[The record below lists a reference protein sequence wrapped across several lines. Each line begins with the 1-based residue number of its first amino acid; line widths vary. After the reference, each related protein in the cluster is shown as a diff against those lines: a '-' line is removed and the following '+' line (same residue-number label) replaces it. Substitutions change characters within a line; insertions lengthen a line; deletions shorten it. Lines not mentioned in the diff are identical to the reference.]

1 MNTAELYDINV
12 ARQQRSNRM
21 ENQRLGF
28 ILLYRSIRNKPWGK
42 DVFLRT
48 LWENLLFEAQK
59 GDYVAD
65 FKGNKWSLKAGQL
78 VTTPADLGK
87 NLCDRNGKPA
97 SRDAV
102 NRMLD
107 VFVRDGMISIAGER
121 HKGTVIT
128 ITNYSDY
135 AQNMDNLPAHNNA
148 HIPAHDKASNSK
160 DSGGGAAHG
169 GAHTSAHHEQ
179 DILNT
184 NVFNDRPRKSKSLP
198 RKAKPEAAVS
208 SPKGDKWGTADDLKA
223 AQWIF
228 QLITRISP
236 SAKTPNWSGW
246 ANDVR
251 LMREQDSRTHSDIC
265 QMFKFA
271 NQDSF
276 WKSNI
281 LSPAKLREK
290 WTQLE
295 AKRNTQGQ
303 GKPSGRPH
311 LDFDNTD
318 WAEGLKV

>member
-1 MNTAELYDINV
+1 MNTALNNVYRFPGRAPEERPVTPEQSGKGFALIHRQFMDSRLYRDSQAVHLWLHLILKANHTDEEVNTDIGMMIVRRGQMITGRPTLVSETFIPDNKVKSLLRTFESKGMINIESKGRKFSLISIVKYDDFQSQNCPTNV
-12 ARQQRSNRM
+12 QRMSNANVS
-21 ENQRLGF
+21 ENAPLSDVCPTDVQRL
-28 ILLYRSIRNKPWGK
+28 SI
-42 DVFLRT
+42 
-48 LWENLLFEAQK
+48 
-59 GDYVAD
+59 
-65 FKGNKWSLKAGQL
+65 
-78 VTTPADLGK
+78 
-87 NLCDRNGKPA
+87 
-97 SRDAV
+97 
-102 NRMLD
+102 
-107 VFVRDGMISIAGER
+107 
-121 HKGTVIT
+121 
-128 ITNYSDY
+128 
-135 AQNMDNLPAHNNA
+135 NN
-148 HIPAHDKASNSK
+148 NN
-160 DSGGGAAHG
+160 
-169 GAHTSAHHEQ
+169 
-179 DILNT
+179 ILNT
-184 NVFNDRPRKSKSLP
+184 NVFNDRPRISKSSP

-246 ANDVR
+246 ANDIR

-265 QMFKFA
+265 QMFQFA
-271 NQDSF
+271 NRDSF

>member
-1 MNTAELYDINV
+1 MNTALNNVYRFPGRAPEERPVTPEQSGKGFALIHRQFMDSRLYRDSQAVHLWLHLILKANHTDEEVNTDIGMMIVRRGQMITGRPTLVSETFIPDNKV
-12 ARQQRSNRM
+12 KSLLRTFESKGMINIEPKGRKFSLISIVKYDDFQSQNCPTDVQQMSNA
-21 ENQRLGF
+21 NTNKNAPLSDVCPTDVQRL
-28 ILLYRSIRNKPWGK
+28 SI
-42 DVFLRT
+42 
-48 LWENLLFEAQK
+48 
-59 GDYVAD
+59 
-65 FKGNKWSLKAGQL
+65 
-78 VTTPADLGK
+78 
-87 NLCDRNGKPA
+87 
-97 SRDAV
+97 
-102 NRMLD
+102 
-107 VFVRDGMISIAGER
+107 
-121 HKGTVIT
+121 
-128 ITNYSDY
+128 
-135 AQNMDNLPAHNNA
+135 NN
-148 HIPAHDKASNSK
+148 NN
-160 DSGGGAAHG
+160 
-169 GAHTSAHHEQ
+169 
-179 DILNT
+179 ILNT
-184 NVFNDRPRKSKSLP
+184 NVFNDRPRISKSSP

-228 QLITRISP
+228 QLITKISP

-246 ANDVR
+246 ANDIR

-265 QMFKFA
+265 QMFQFA
-271 NQDSF
+271 NRDSF

>member
-1 MNTAELYDINV
+1 MNTALNNVYRFPGRAPEERPVTPEQSGKGFALIHRQFMDSRLYRDSQAVHLWLHLILKANHTDEEVNTDIGMMIVRRGQMITGRPTLVSETFIPDNKV
-12 ARQQRSNRM
+12 KSLLRTFESKGMINIESKGRKFSLISIVKYDDFQSQNCPTDV
-21 ENQRLGF
+21 QRLSNANASENAP
-28 ILLYRSIRNKPWGK
+28 LSDVCPTDVQRLSI
-42 DVFLRT
+42 
-48 LWENLLFEAQK
+48 
-59 GDYVAD
+59 
-65 FKGNKWSLKAGQL
+65 
-78 VTTPADLGK
+78 
-87 NLCDRNGKPA
+87 
-97 SRDAV
+97 
-102 NRMLD
+102 
-107 VFVRDGMISIAGER
+107 
-121 HKGTVIT
+121 
-128 ITNYSDY
+128 
-135 AQNMDNLPAHNNA
+135 NN
-148 HIPAHDKASNSK
+148 NN
-160 DSGGGAAHG
+160 
-169 GAHTSAHHEQ
+169 
-179 DILNT
+179 ILNT
-184 NVFNDRPRKSKSLP
+184 NVFNDRPRISKSSP

-251 LMREQDSRTHSDIC
+251 LMREQDNRTHSDIC

-271 NQDSF
+271 NQDGF

>member
-1 MNTAELYDINV
+1 MNTALNNVYRFPGRAPEERPVTPEQSGKGFALIHRQFMDSRLYRDSQAVHLWLHLILKANHTDEEVNTDIGMMIVRRGQMITGRPTLVSETFIPDNKV
-12 ARQQRSNRM
+12 KSLLRTFESKGMINIESKGRKFSLISIVKYDDFQSQNCPTDV
-21 ENQRLGF
+21 QRLSNANTSENAP
-28 ILLYRSIRNKPWGK
+28 LSDVCPTDVQRLSI
-42 DVFLRT
+42 
-48 LWENLLFEAQK
+48 
-59 GDYVAD
+59 
-65 FKGNKWSLKAGQL
+65 
-78 VTTPADLGK
+78 
-87 NLCDRNGKPA
+87 
-97 SRDAV
+97 
-102 NRMLD
+102 
-107 VFVRDGMISIAGER
+107 
-121 HKGTVIT
+121 
-128 ITNYSDY
+128 
-135 AQNMDNLPAHNNA
+135 NN
-148 HIPAHDKASNSK
+148 NN
-160 DSGGGAAHG
+160 
-169 GAHTSAHHEQ
+169 
-179 DILNT
+179 ILNT
-184 NVFNDRPRKSKSLP
+184 NVFNDRPRISKSSP

-251 LMREQDSRTHSDIC
+251 LMREQDNRTHSDIC

-276 WKSNI
+276 WRSNI

-318 WAEGLKV
+318 WAEGLNV

>member
-1 MNTAELYDINV
+1 MNTALNNVYRFPGRAPEERPVTPEQSGKGFALIHRQFMDSRLYRDSQAVHLWLHLILKANHTDEEVNTDIGMMIVRRGQMITGRPTLVSETFIPDNKV
-12 ARQQRSNRM
+12 KSLLRTFESKGMINIESKGRKFSLISIVKYDDFQSQNCPTDVQRMSN
-21 ENQRLGF
+21 ENTSENAPLRDVCPTDVQRL
-28 ILLYRSIRNKPWGK
+28 SI
-42 DVFLRT
+42 
-48 LWENLLFEAQK
+48 
-59 GDYVAD
+59 
-65 FKGNKWSLKAGQL
+65 
-78 VTTPADLGK
+78 
-87 NLCDRNGKPA
+87 
-97 SRDAV
+97 
-102 NRMLD
+102 
-107 VFVRDGMISIAGER
+107 
-121 HKGTVIT
+121 
-128 ITNYSDY
+128 
-135 AQNMDNLPAHNNA
+135 NN
-148 HIPAHDKASNSK
+148 NN
-160 DSGGGAAHG
+160 
-169 GAHTSAHHEQ
+169 
-179 DILNT
+179 ILNT
-184 NVFNDRPRKSKSLP
+184 NVFNDRPRISKSSP

-251 LMREQDSRTHSDIC
+251 LMREQDNRTHSDIC

-318 WAEGLKV
+318 WAEGLNV

>member
-1 MNTAELYDINV
+1 MNTALNNVYRFPGRAPEERPVTPEQSGKGFALIHRQFMDSRLYRDSQAVHLWLHLILKANHTDEEVNTDIGMMIVRRGQMITGRPTLVSETFIPDNKV
-12 ARQQRSNRM
+12 KSLLRTFESKGMINIESKGRKFSLISIVKYDDFQSQNCPTDVQRMSNA
-21 ENQRLGF
+21 NTSKNAPLSDVCPTDVQRL
-28 ILLYRSIRNKPWGK
+28 SI
-42 DVFLRT
+42 
-48 LWENLLFEAQK
+48 
-59 GDYVAD
+59 
-65 FKGNKWSLKAGQL
+65 
-78 VTTPADLGK
+78 
-87 NLCDRNGKPA
+87 
-97 SRDAV
+97 
-102 NRMLD
+102 
-107 VFVRDGMISIAGER
+107 
-121 HKGTVIT
+121 
-128 ITNYSDY
+128 
-135 AQNMDNLPAHNNA
+135 NN
-148 HIPAHDKASNSK
+148 NN
-160 DSGGGAAHG
+160 
-169 GAHTSAHHEQ
+169 
-179 DILNT
+179 ILNT
-184 NVFNDRPRKSKSLP
+184 NVFNDRPRISKSSP

-236 SAKTPNWSGW
+236 SAKKPNWSGW

-251 LMREQDSRTHSDIC
+251 LMREQDNRTHSDIC

-318 WAEGLKV
+318 WAEGLNV

>member
-1 MNTAELYDINV
+1 MNTALNNVYRFPGRAPEERPVTPEQSGKGFALIHRQFMDSRLYRDSQAVHLWLHLILKANHTDEEVNTDIGMMIVRRGQMITGRPTLVSETFIPDNKV
-12 ARQQRSNRM
+12 KSLLRTFESKGMINIESKGRKFSLISIVKYDDFQSQNCPTDVQQMSNA
-21 ENQRLGF
+21 NASKNAPLSDVCPTDVQRL
-28 ILLYRSIRNKPWGK
+28 SI
-42 DVFLRT
+42 
-48 LWENLLFEAQK
+48 
-59 GDYVAD
+59 
-65 FKGNKWSLKAGQL
+65 
-78 VTTPADLGK
+78 
-87 NLCDRNGKPA
+87 
-97 SRDAV
+97 
-102 NRMLD
+102 
-107 VFVRDGMISIAGER
+107 
-121 HKGTVIT
+121 
-128 ITNYSDY
+128 
-135 AQNMDNLPAHNNA
+135 NN
-148 HIPAHDKASNSK
+148 NN
-160 DSGGGAAHG
+160 
-169 GAHTSAHHEQ
+169 
-179 DILNT
+179 ILNT
-184 NVFNDRPRKSKSLP
+184 NVFNDRPRISKSSP

-251 LMREQDSRTHSDIC
+251 LMREQDNRTHSDIC

-318 WAEGLKV
+318 WAEGLNV

>member
-1 MNTAELYDINV
+1 MNTALNNVYRFPGRAPEERPVTPEQSGKGFALIHRQFMDSRLYRDSQAVHLWLHLILKANHTDEEVNTDIGMMIVRRGQMITGRPTLVSETFIPDNKV
-12 ARQQRSNRM
+12 KSLLRTFESKGMINIESKGRKFSLISIVKYDDFQSQNCPTDVQRMSNANTS
-21 ENQRLGF
+21 ENAPLSDVCPMDVQRL
-28 ILLYRSIRNKPWGK
+28 SI
-42 DVFLRT
+42 
-48 LWENLLFEAQK
+48 
-59 GDYVAD
+59 
-65 FKGNKWSLKAGQL
+65 
-78 VTTPADLGK
+78 
-87 NLCDRNGKPA
+87 
-97 SRDAV
+97 
-102 NRMLD
+102 
-107 VFVRDGMISIAGER
+107 
-121 HKGTVIT
+121 
-128 ITNYSDY
+128 
-135 AQNMDNLPAHNNA
+135 NN
-148 HIPAHDKASNSK
+148 NN
-160 DSGGGAAHG
+160 
-169 GAHTSAHHEQ
+169 
-179 DILNT
+179 ILNT
-184 NVFNDRPRKSKSLP
+184 NVFNDRPRISKSSP

>member
-1 MNTAELYDINV
+1 MNTALNNV
-12 ARQQRSNRM
+12 YRFPGRAPEERPVTPEQSGK
-21 ENQRLGF
+21 GF
-28 ILLYRSIRNKPWGK
+28 ALIHRKMMDLPFYRSDSEAVHLWIHFIMKANHEAGPVDTEFGEVICRRGEFITGRNK
-42 DVFLRT
+42 LA
-48 LWENLLFEAQK
+48 FET
-59 GDYVAD
+59 GIE
-65 FKGNKWSLKAGQL
+65 S
-78 VTTPADLGK
+78 
-87 NLCDRNGKPA
+87 DRVKYLI
-97 SRDAV
+97 SKFEK
-102 NRMLD
+102 L
-107 VFVRDGMISIAGER
+107 GMISKESNNKFSKIFIVKYDDYQQKTVPTECHQSAIANAEATTPGGNVVPTEC
-121 HKGTVIT
+121 HQSA
-128 ITNYSDY
+128 TN
-135 AQNMDNLPAHNNA
+135 NN
-148 HIPAHDKASNSK
+148 
-160 DSGGGAAHG
+160 
-169 GAHTSAHHEQ
+169 
-179 DILNT
+179 ILNT
-184 NVFNDRPRKSKSLP
+184 NVFNDRPRISKSSP

-271 NQDSF
+271 NQDGF

>member
-1 MNTAELYDINV
+1 MNTALNNVYRFPGRAPEERPVTPEQSGKGFALIHRQFMDSRLYRDSQAVHLWLHLILKANHTDEEVNTDIGMMIVRRGQMITGRPTLVSETFIPDNKVKSLLRTFESKGMINIESKGRKFSLISIVKYDDFQSQNCPTNV
-12 ARQQRSNRM
+12 QRMSNANTS
-21 ENQRLGF
+21 ENAPLSDVCPTYVQRL
-28 ILLYRSIRNKPWGK
+28 SI
-42 DVFLRT
+42 
-48 LWENLLFEAQK
+48 
-59 GDYVAD
+59 
-65 FKGNKWSLKAGQL
+65 
-78 VTTPADLGK
+78 
-87 NLCDRNGKPA
+87 
-97 SRDAV
+97 
-102 NRMLD
+102 
-107 VFVRDGMISIAGER
+107 
-121 HKGTVIT
+121 
-128 ITNYSDY
+128 
-135 AQNMDNLPAHNNA
+135 NN
-148 HIPAHDKASNSK
+148 NN
-160 DSGGGAAHG
+160 
-169 GAHTSAHHEQ
+169 
-179 DILNT
+179 ILNT
-184 NVFNDRPRKSKSLP
+184 NVFNDRPRISKSSP

-251 LMREQDSRTHSDIC
+251 LMREQDNRTHSDIC

-295 AKRNTQGQ
+295 AKRNTQGR

>member
-1 MNTAELYDINV
+1 MNTALNNVYRFPGRAPEERPVTPEQSGKGFALIHRQFMDSRLYRDSQAVHLWLHLILKANHTDEEVNTDIGMMIVRRGQMITGRPTLVSETFIPDNKV
-12 ARQQRSNRM
+12 KSLLRTFESKGMINIESKGRKFSLISIVKYDNFQSQNCPTDVQRMSNANTS
-21 ENQRLGF
+21 ENAPLSDVCPTDVQRL
-28 ILLYRSIRNKPWGK
+28 SI
-42 DVFLRT
+42 
-48 LWENLLFEAQK
+48 
-59 GDYVAD
+59 
-65 FKGNKWSLKAGQL
+65 
-78 VTTPADLGK
+78 
-87 NLCDRNGKPA
+87 
-97 SRDAV
+97 
-102 NRMLD
+102 
-107 VFVRDGMISIAGER
+107 
-121 HKGTVIT
+121 
-128 ITNYSDY
+128 
-135 AQNMDNLPAHNNA
+135 NN
-148 HIPAHDKASNSK
+148 NN
-160 DSGGGAAHG
+160 
-169 GAHTSAHHEQ
+169 
-179 DILNT
+179 ILNT
-184 NVFNDRPRKSKSLP
+184 NVFNDRPRISKSSP

>member
-1 MNTAELYDINV
+1 MDSRLYRDSQAVHLWLHLILKANHTDEEVSTDISMMIVQRGQMITGRPTLVSETFIPDNKVKSLLRTFESKGMINIESKGRKFSLISIVKYDDFQSQNCPTDVQRMSNANTSKNAPLSDV
-12 ARQQRSNRM
+12 CPTDV
-21 ENQRLGF
+21 QRL
-28 ILLYRSIRNKPWGK
+28 SI
-42 DVFLRT
+42 
-48 LWENLLFEAQK
+48 
-59 GDYVAD
+59 
-65 FKGNKWSLKAGQL
+65 
-78 VTTPADLGK
+78 
-87 NLCDRNGKPA
+87 
-97 SRDAV
+97 
-102 NRMLD
+102 
-107 VFVRDGMISIAGER
+107 
-121 HKGTVIT
+121 
-128 ITNYSDY
+128 
-135 AQNMDNLPAHNNA
+135 NN
-148 HIPAHDKASNSK
+148 NN
-160 DSGGGAAHG
+160 
-169 GAHTSAHHEQ
+169 
-179 DILNT
+179 ILNT
-184 NVFNDRPRKSKSLP
+184 NVFNDRPRISKSSP
-198 RKAKPEAAVS
+198 RKVKPEAAVS

-251 LMREQDSRTHSDIC
+251 LMREQDNRTHSDIC

>member
-1 MNTAELYDINV
+1 MNTALNNVYRFPGRAPEERPVTPEQSGKGFALIHRQFMDSRLYRDSQAVHLWLHLILKANHTDEEVNTDIGMMIVRRGQMITGRPTLVSETFIPDNKV
-12 ARQQRSNRM
+12 KSLLRTFESKGMINIESKGRKFSLISIVKYDDFQSQNCPTDVQRMSNANTS
-21 ENQRLGF
+21 ENAPLRDVCPTDVQRL
-28 ILLYRSIRNKPWGK
+28 SI
-42 DVFLRT
+42 
-48 LWENLLFEAQK
+48 
-59 GDYVAD
+59 
-65 FKGNKWSLKAGQL
+65 
-78 VTTPADLGK
+78 
-87 NLCDRNGKPA
+87 
-97 SRDAV
+97 
-102 NRMLD
+102 
-107 VFVRDGMISIAGER
+107 
-121 HKGTVIT
+121 
-128 ITNYSDY
+128 
-135 AQNMDNLPAHNNA
+135 NN
-148 HIPAHDKASNSK
+148 NN
-160 DSGGGAAHG
+160 
-169 GAHTSAHHEQ
+169 
-179 DILNT
+179 ILNT
-184 NVFNDRPRKSKSLP
+184 NVFNDRPRISKSSP

-251 LMREQDSRTHSDIC
+251 LMREQDNRTHSDIC

>member
-1 MNTAELYDINV
+1 MDSRLYRDSQAVHLWLHLILKANHTDEEVNTDIGMMIVRRGQMITGRPTLVSETFIPDNKVKSLLRTFESKGMINIESKGRKFSLISIVKYDDFQSQNCPTDV
-12 ARQQRSNRM
+12 QRMSNANTS
-21 ENQRLGF
+21 ENAPISDVCPTDVQRL
-28 ILLYRSIRNKPWGK
+28 SI
-42 DVFLRT
+42 
-48 LWENLLFEAQK
+48 
-59 GDYVAD
+59 
-65 FKGNKWSLKAGQL
+65 
-78 VTTPADLGK
+78 
-87 NLCDRNGKPA
+87 
-97 SRDAV
+97 
-102 NRMLD
+102 
-107 VFVRDGMISIAGER
+107 
-121 HKGTVIT
+121 
-128 ITNYSDY
+128 
-135 AQNMDNLPAHNNA
+135 NN
-148 HIPAHDKASNSK
+148 NN
-160 DSGGGAAHG
+160 
-169 GAHTSAHHEQ
+169 
-179 DILNT
+179 ILNT
-184 NVFNDRPRKSKSLP
+184 NVFNDRPRISKSSP

-251 LMREQDSRTHSDIC
+251 LMREQDNRTHSDIC

>member
-1 MNTAELYDINV
+1 MNTALNNVYRFPGRAPEERPVTPEQSGKGFALIHRQFMDSRLYRDSQAVHLWLHLILKANHTDEEVNTDIGMMIVRRGQMITGRPTLVSETFIPDNKV
-12 ARQQRSNRM
+12 KSLLRTFESKGMINIESKGRKFSLISIVKYDDFQSQNCPTDVQQMSNA
-21 ENQRLGF
+21 NTSKNAPLSDVCPTDVQRL
-28 ILLYRSIRNKPWGK
+28 SI
-42 DVFLRT
+42 
-48 LWENLLFEAQK
+48 
-59 GDYVAD
+59 
-65 FKGNKWSLKAGQL
+65 
-78 VTTPADLGK
+78 
-87 NLCDRNGKPA
+87 
-97 SRDAV
+97 
-102 NRMLD
+102 
-107 VFVRDGMISIAGER
+107 
-121 HKGTVIT
+121 
-128 ITNYSDY
+128 
-135 AQNMDNLPAHNNA
+135 NN
-148 HIPAHDKASNSK
+148 NN
-160 DSGGGAAHG
+160 
-169 GAHTSAHHEQ
+169 
-179 DILNT
+179 ILNT
-184 NVFNDRPRKSKSLP
+184 NVFNDRPRISKSSP

-318 WAEGLKV
+318 WAEGLKL

>member
-1 MNTAELYDINV
+1 MNTALNNVYRFPGRAPEERPVTPEQSGKGFALIHRQFMDSRLYRDSQAVHLWLHLILKANHTDEEVNTDIGMMIVRRGQMITGRPTLVSETFIPDNKV
-12 ARQQRSNRM
+12 KSLLRTFESKGMINIESKGRKFSLISIVKYDDFQSQNCPTDVQRMSNSNTS
-21 ENQRLGF
+21 ENAPLSGVCPTDVQRL
-28 ILLYRSIRNKPWGK
+28 SI
-42 DVFLRT
+42 
-48 LWENLLFEAQK
+48 
-59 GDYVAD
+59 
-65 FKGNKWSLKAGQL
+65 
-78 VTTPADLGK
+78 
-87 NLCDRNGKPA
+87 
-97 SRDAV
+97 
-102 NRMLD
+102 
-107 VFVRDGMISIAGER
+107 
-121 HKGTVIT
+121 
-128 ITNYSDY
+128 
-135 AQNMDNLPAHNNA
+135 NN
-148 HIPAHDKASNSK
+148 NN
-160 DSGGGAAHG
+160 
-169 GAHTSAHHEQ
+169 
-179 DILNT
+179 ILNT
-184 NVFNDRPRKSKSLP
+184 NVFNDRPRISKSSP

-251 LMREQDSRTHSDIC
+251 LMREQDSRSHSDIC

>member
-1 MNTAELYDINV
+1 MNTALNNVYRFPGRAPEERPVTPEQSGKGFALIHRQFMDSRLYRDSQAVHLWLHLILKANHTDEEVNTDIGMMIVRRGQMITGRPTLVSETFIPDNKV
-12 ARQQRSNRM
+12 KSLLRTFESKGMINIESKGRKFSLISIVKYDDFQYQNCPTDVQQMSNA
-21 ENQRLGF
+21 NTSKNAPLSDVCPTDVQRL
-28 ILLYRSIRNKPWGK
+28 SI
-42 DVFLRT
+42 
-48 LWENLLFEAQK
+48 
-59 GDYVAD
+59 
-65 FKGNKWSLKAGQL
+65 
-78 VTTPADLGK
+78 
-87 NLCDRNGKPA
+87 
-97 SRDAV
+97 
-102 NRMLD
+102 
-107 VFVRDGMISIAGER
+107 
-121 HKGTVIT
+121 
-128 ITNYSDY
+128 
-135 AQNMDNLPAHNNA
+135 NN
-148 HIPAHDKASNSK
+148 N
-160 DSGGGAAHG
+160 
-169 GAHTSAHHEQ
+169 
-179 DILNT
+179 ILNT
-184 NVFNDRPRKSKSLP
+184 NVFNDRPRISKSSP

-251 LMREQDSRTHSDIC
+251 LMREQDNRTHSDIC

>member
-1 MNTAELYDINV
+1 MDSRLYRDSQAVHLWLHLILKANHTDEEVNTDIGMMIVRRGQMITGRPTLVSETFIPDNKVKSLLRTFESKGMINIESKGRKFSLISIVKYDDFQSQNCPTDV
-12 ARQQRSNRM
+12 QQMYNANTSKNAPLSDVCPTDV
-21 ENQRLGF
+21 QRL
-28 ILLYRSIRNKPWGK
+28 SI
-42 DVFLRT
+42 
-48 LWENLLFEAQK
+48 
-59 GDYVAD
+59 
-65 FKGNKWSLKAGQL
+65 
-78 VTTPADLGK
+78 
-87 NLCDRNGKPA
+87 
-97 SRDAV
+97 
-102 NRMLD
+102 
-107 VFVRDGMISIAGER
+107 
-121 HKGTVIT
+121 
-128 ITNYSDY
+128 
-135 AQNMDNLPAHNNA
+135 NN
-148 HIPAHDKASNSK
+148 NN
-160 DSGGGAAHG
+160 
-169 GAHTSAHHEQ
+169 
-179 DILNT
+179 ILNT
-184 NVFNDRPRKSKSLP
+184 NVFNDRPRISKSSP

-251 LMREQDSRTHSDIC
+251 LMREQDNRTHSDIC

>member
-1 MNTAELYDINV
+1 MDSRLYKDSQAVHLWLHLILKANHTDEEVNTDIGMMIVRRGQMITGRPTLVSETFIPDNKVKSLLRTFESKGMINIESKGRKFSLISIVKYDDFQSQNCPTDV
-12 ARQQRSNRM
+12 QQMSNA
-21 ENQRLGF
+21 NTSKNAPLSDVCPTDVQRL
-28 ILLYRSIRNKPWGK
+28 SI
-42 DVFLRT
+42 
-48 LWENLLFEAQK
+48 
-59 GDYVAD
+59 
-65 FKGNKWSLKAGQL
+65 
-78 VTTPADLGK
+78 
-87 NLCDRNGKPA
+87 
-97 SRDAV
+97 
-102 NRMLD
+102 
-107 VFVRDGMISIAGER
+107 
-121 HKGTVIT
+121 
-128 ITNYSDY
+128 
-135 AQNMDNLPAHNNA
+135 NN
-148 HIPAHDKASNSK
+148 NN
-160 DSGGGAAHG
+160 
-169 GAHTSAHHEQ
+169 
-179 DILNT
+179 ILNT
-184 NVFNDRPRKSKSLP
+184 NVFNDRPRISKSSP

-251 LMREQDSRTHSDIC
+251 LMREQDDRTHSDIC

-295 AKRNTQGQ
+295 AKRNTQRQ

-318 WAEGLKV
+318 WAEGLNV

>member
-1 MNTAELYDINV
+1 MDSRLYRDSQAVHLWLHLILKANHTDEEVNTDIGMMIVRRGQMITGRPTLVSETFIPDNKVKSLLRTFESKGMINIESKGRKFSLISIVKYDDFQSQNCPTDV
-12 ARQQRSNRM
+12 QRMSNANTS
-21 ENQRLGF
+21 ENAPLSDVCPTDVQRL
-28 ILLYRSIRNKPWGK
+28 SI
-42 DVFLRT
+42 
-48 LWENLLFEAQK
+48 
-59 GDYVAD
+59 
-65 FKGNKWSLKAGQL
+65 
-78 VTTPADLGK
+78 
-87 NLCDRNGKPA
+87 
-97 SRDAV
+97 
-102 NRMLD
+102 
-107 VFVRDGMISIAGER
+107 
-121 HKGTVIT
+121 
-128 ITNYSDY
+128 
-135 AQNMDNLPAHNNA
+135 NN
-148 HIPAHDKASNSK
+148 NN
-160 DSGGGAAHG
+160 
-169 GAHTSAHHEQ
+169 
-179 DILNT
+179 ILNT
-184 NVFNDRPRKSKSLP
+184 NVFNDRPRISKSSP

-251 LMREQDSRTHSDIC
+251 LMREQDNRTHSDIC

>member
-1 MNTAELYDINV
+1 MDSRLYRDSQAVHLWLHLILKANHTDEEVNTDIGMMIVRRGQMITGRPTLVSETFIPDNKVKSLLRTFESKGMINIESKGRKFSLISIVKYDDFQSQNCPTDV
-12 ARQQRSNRM
+12 
-21 ENQRLGF
+21 QRLSNANASENAP
-28 ILLYRSIRNKPWGK
+28 LSDVCPTDVQRLSI
-42 DVFLRT
+42 
-48 LWENLLFEAQK
+48 
-59 GDYVAD
+59 
-65 FKGNKWSLKAGQL
+65 
-78 VTTPADLGK
+78 
-87 NLCDRNGKPA
+87 
-97 SRDAV
+97 
-102 NRMLD
+102 
-107 VFVRDGMISIAGER
+107 
-121 HKGTVIT
+121 
-128 ITNYSDY
+128 
-135 AQNMDNLPAHNNA
+135 NN
-148 HIPAHDKASNSK
+148 NN
-160 DSGGGAAHG
+160 
-169 GAHTSAHHEQ
+169 
-179 DILNT
+179 ILNT
-184 NVFNDRPRKSKSLP
+184 NVFNDRPRISKSSP

-251 LMREQDSRTHSDIC
+251 LMREQDNRTHSDIC

-271 NQDSF
+271 NQDGF

>member
-1 MNTAELYDINV
+1 MNTALNNVYRFPGRAPEERPVTPEQSGKGFALIHRQFMDSRLYKDSQAVHLWLHLILKANHTDEEVNTDIGMMIVRRGQMITGRPTLVSETFIPDNKV
-12 ARQQRSNRM
+12 KSLLRTFESKGMINIESKGRKFSLISIVKYDDFQSQNCPTDVQQMSNA
-21 ENQRLGF
+21 NTSKNAPLSDVCPTDVQRL
-28 ILLYRSIRNKPWGK
+28 SI
-42 DVFLRT
+42 
-48 LWENLLFEAQK
+48 
-59 GDYVAD
+59 
-65 FKGNKWSLKAGQL
+65 
-78 VTTPADLGK
+78 
-87 NLCDRNGKPA
+87 
-97 SRDAV
+97 
-102 NRMLD
+102 
-107 VFVRDGMISIAGER
+107 
-121 HKGTVIT
+121 
-128 ITNYSDY
+128 
-135 AQNMDNLPAHNNA
+135 NN
-148 HIPAHDKASNSK
+148 NN
-160 DSGGGAAHG
+160 
-169 GAHTSAHHEQ
+169 
-179 DILNT
+179 ILNT
-184 NVFNDRPRKSKSLP
+184 NVFNDRPRISKSSP

-251 LMREQDSRTHSDIC
+251 LMREQDNRTHSDIC

-318 WAEGLKV
+318 WAEGLNV

>member
-1 MNTAELYDINV
+1 MNTALNNVYRLPGRAPEERPVTPEQSGKGFALIHRQFMDSRLYRDSQAVHLWLHLILKANHTDEEVNTDIGMMIVRRGQMITGRPTLVSETFIPDNKV
-12 ARQQRSNRM
+12 KSLLRTFESKGMINIESKGRKFSLISIVKYDDFQSQNCPTDVQRMSNA
-21 ENQRLGF
+21 NTSKNAPLSDVCPTDVQRL
-28 ILLYRSIRNKPWGK
+28 SI
-42 DVFLRT
+42 
-48 LWENLLFEAQK
+48 
-59 GDYVAD
+59 
-65 FKGNKWSLKAGQL
+65 
-78 VTTPADLGK
+78 
-87 NLCDRNGKPA
+87 
-97 SRDAV
+97 
-102 NRMLD
+102 
-107 VFVRDGMISIAGER
+107 
-121 HKGTVIT
+121 
-128 ITNYSDY
+128 
-135 AQNMDNLPAHNNA
+135 NN
-148 HIPAHDKASNSK
+148 NN
-160 DSGGGAAHG
+160 
-169 GAHTSAHHEQ
+169 
-179 DILNT
+179 ILNT
-184 NVFNDRPRKSKSLP
+184 NVFNDRPRISKSSP
-198 RKAKPEAAVS
+198 RKVKPEAAVS

-251 LMREQDSRTHSDIC
+251 LMREQDNRTHSDIC

>member
-1 MNTAELYDINV
+1 MNTALNNVYRFPGRAPEERPVTPEQSGKGFALIHRQFMDSRLYRDSQAVHLWLHLILKANHTDEEVNTDIGMMIVRRGQMITGRPTLVSETFIPDNKV
-12 ARQQRSNRM
+12 KSLLRTFESKGMINIESKGRKFSLISIVKYDDFQSQNCPTDVQRMSNA
-21 ENQRLGF
+21 NTSKNAPLSDVCPTDVQRL
-28 ILLYRSIRNKPWGK
+28 SI
-42 DVFLRT
+42 
-48 LWENLLFEAQK
+48 
-59 GDYVAD
+59 
-65 FKGNKWSLKAGQL
+65 
-78 VTTPADLGK
+78 
-87 NLCDRNGKPA
+87 
-97 SRDAV
+97 
-102 NRMLD
+102 
-107 VFVRDGMISIAGER
+107 
-121 HKGTVIT
+121 
-128 ITNYSDY
+128 
-135 AQNMDNLPAHNNA
+135 NN
-148 HIPAHDKASNSK
+148 NN
-160 DSGGGAAHG
+160 
-169 GAHTSAHHEQ
+169 
-179 DILNT
+179 ILNT
-184 NVFNDRPRKSKSLP
+184 NVFNDRPRISKSSP

-236 SAKTPNWSGW
+236 SAKKPNWSGW

-251 LMREQDSRTHSDIC
+251 LMREQDNRTHSDIC

-318 WAEGLKV
+318 WAEGLKA

>member
-1 MNTAELYDINV
+1 SDVCPTDV
-12 ARQQRSNRM
+12 
-21 ENQRLGF
+21 QRL
-28 ILLYRSIRNKPWGK
+28 SI
-42 DVFLRT
+42 
-48 LWENLLFEAQK
+48 
-59 GDYVAD
+59 
-65 FKGNKWSLKAGQL
+65 
-78 VTTPADLGK
+78 
-87 NLCDRNGKPA
+87 
-97 SRDAV
+97 
-102 NRMLD
+102 
-107 VFVRDGMISIAGER
+107 
-121 HKGTVIT
+121 
-128 ITNYSDY
+128 
-135 AQNMDNLPAHNNA
+135 NN
-148 HIPAHDKASNSK
+148 NN
-160 DSGGGAAHG
+160 
-169 GAHTSAHHEQ
+169 
-179 DILNT
+179 ILNT
-184 NVFNDRPRKSKSLP
+184 NVFNDRPRISKSSP

-236 SAKTPNWSGW
+236 SAKTPNWPGW

-265 QMFKFA
+265 QMFQFA
-271 NQDSF
+271 NRDSF

>member
-1 MNTAELYDINV
+1 MESRLYRDSQAVHLWLHLILKANHTDEEVNTDIGMMIVRRGQMITGRPTLVSETFIPDNKVKSLLRTFESKGMINIESKGRKFSLISIVKYDDFQSQNCPTDV
-12 ARQQRSNRM
+12 QQMSNA
-21 ENQRLGF
+21 NTSKNAPLSDVCPTDVQRL
-28 ILLYRSIRNKPWGK
+28 SI
-42 DVFLRT
+42 
-48 LWENLLFEAQK
+48 
-59 GDYVAD
+59 
-65 FKGNKWSLKAGQL
+65 
-78 VTTPADLGK
+78 
-87 NLCDRNGKPA
+87 
-97 SRDAV
+97 
-102 NRMLD
+102 
-107 VFVRDGMISIAGER
+107 
-121 HKGTVIT
+121 
-128 ITNYSDY
+128 
-135 AQNMDNLPAHNNA
+135 NN
-148 HIPAHDKASNSK
+148 NN
-160 DSGGGAAHG
+160 
-169 GAHTSAHHEQ
+169 
-179 DILNT
+179 ILNT
-184 NVFNDRPRKSKSLP
+184 NVFNDRPRISKSSP

-251 LMREQDSRTHSDIC
+251 LMREQDNRTHSDIC

>member
-1 MNTAELYDINV
+1 MNTALNNVYRFPGKAPEERPVTPEQSGKGFALIHRKFMDSRLYRDSQAVHLWLHLILKANHTDEEVNTDIGMMIVRRGQMITGRPTLVSETFIPDNKVKSLLRTFESKGMINIESKGRKFSLISIVKYDDFQSQNCPTNV
-12 ARQQRSNRM
+12 QRMSNANAS
-21 ENQRLGF
+21 ENEPLSDVCPTDVQRL
-28 ILLYRSIRNKPWGK
+28 SI
-42 DVFLRT
+42 
-48 LWENLLFEAQK
+48 
-59 GDYVAD
+59 
-65 FKGNKWSLKAGQL
+65 
-78 VTTPADLGK
+78 
-87 NLCDRNGKPA
+87 
-97 SRDAV
+97 
-102 NRMLD
+102 
-107 VFVRDGMISIAGER
+107 
-121 HKGTVIT
+121 
-128 ITNYSDY
+128 
-135 AQNMDNLPAHNNA
+135 NN
-148 HIPAHDKASNSK
+148 NN
-160 DSGGGAAHG
+160 
-169 GAHTSAHHEQ
+169 
-179 DILNT
+179 ILNT
-184 NVFNDRPRKSKSLP
+184 NVFNDRPRISKSSP

-208 SPKGDKWGTADDLKA
+208 SPKGDKWGNADDLKA

>member
-1 MNTAELYDINV
+1 MDSRLYRDSQAVHLWLHLILKANHTDEEVNTDIGMMIVRRGQMITGRPTLVSETFIPDNKVKSLLRTFESKGMINIESKGRKFSLISIVKYDDFQSQNCPTDVQQMSNANTSKNAPLSNV
-12 ARQQRSNRM
+12 CPTDV
-21 ENQRLGF
+21 QRL
-28 ILLYRSIRNKPWGK
+28 SI
-42 DVFLRT
+42 
-48 LWENLLFEAQK
+48 
-59 GDYVAD
+59 
-65 FKGNKWSLKAGQL
+65 
-78 VTTPADLGK
+78 
-87 NLCDRNGKPA
+87 
-97 SRDAV
+97 
-102 NRMLD
+102 
-107 VFVRDGMISIAGER
+107 
-121 HKGTVIT
+121 
-128 ITNYSDY
+128 
-135 AQNMDNLPAHNNA
+135 NN
-148 HIPAHDKASNSK
+148 NN
-160 DSGGGAAHG
+160 
-169 GAHTSAHHEQ
+169 
-179 DILNT
+179 ILNT
-184 NVFNDRPRKSKSLP
+184 NVFNDRPRISKSSP

-251 LMREQDSRTHSDIC
+251 LMREQDGRTHSDIC

-271 NQDSF
+271 NQDNF

>member
-1 MNTAELYDINV
+1 MNTALNNVYRFPGRAPEERPVTPEQSGKGFALIHRQFMDSRLYRDSQAVHLWLHLILKANHTDEEVNTDIGMMIVRRGQMITGRPTLVSETFIPDNKVKSLLRTFESKGMINIESKGRKFSLISIVKYDDFQSQNCPTDVQRISNANTSKNV
-12 ARQQRSNRM
+12 PLSDVCPTDV
-21 ENQRLGF
+21 QRL
-28 ILLYRSIRNKPWGK
+28 SI
-42 DVFLRT
+42 
-48 LWENLLFEAQK
+48 
-59 GDYVAD
+59 
-65 FKGNKWSLKAGQL
+65 
-78 VTTPADLGK
+78 
-87 NLCDRNGKPA
+87 
-97 SRDAV
+97 
-102 NRMLD
+102 
-107 VFVRDGMISIAGER
+107 
-121 HKGTVIT
+121 
-128 ITNYSDY
+128 
-135 AQNMDNLPAHNNA
+135 NN
-148 HIPAHDKASNSK
+148 NN
-160 DSGGGAAHG
+160 
-169 GAHTSAHHEQ
+169 
-179 DILNT
+179 ILNT
-184 NVFNDRPRKSKSLP
+184 NVFNDRPRISKSSP
-198 RKAKPEAAVS
+198 RKVKPEAAVS

-251 LMREQDSRTHSDIC
+251 LMREQDNRTHSDIC

-271 NQDSF
+271 NQDGF

>member
-1 MNTAELYDINV
+1 MNAALNNVYRFPGRAPEERPVTPEQSGKGFALIHRQFMDSRLYMDSQAVHLWLHLILKANHTDEEVNTDIGMMIVRRGQMITGRPTLVSETFIPDNKV
-12 ARQQRSNRM
+12 KSLLRTFESKGMINIESKGRKFSLISIVKYDDFQSQNCPTDVQRVSNANTS
-21 ENQRLGF
+21 ENAPLSDVCPTDVQRL
-28 ILLYRSIRNKPWGK
+28 SI
-42 DVFLRT
+42 
-48 LWENLLFEAQK
+48 
-59 GDYVAD
+59 
-65 FKGNKWSLKAGQL
+65 
-78 VTTPADLGK
+78 
-87 NLCDRNGKPA
+87 
-97 SRDAV
+97 
-102 NRMLD
+102 
-107 VFVRDGMISIAGER
+107 
-121 HKGTVIT
+121 
-128 ITNYSDY
+128 
-135 AQNMDNLPAHNNA
+135 NN
-148 HIPAHDKASNSK
+148 NN
-160 DSGGGAAHG
+160 
-169 GAHTSAHHEQ
+169 
-179 DILNT
+179 ILNT
-184 NVFNDRPRKSKSLP
+184 NVFNDRPRISKSSP

-251 LMREQDSRTHSDIC
+251 LMREQDNRTHSDIC

>member
-1 MNTAELYDINV
+1 MDSRLYRDSQAVHLWLHLILKANHTDEEVSTDIGMMIVQRGQMITGRPTLVSETFIPDNKVKSLLRTFESKGMINIESKGRKFSLISIVKYDDFQSQNCPTDVQRMSNANTSKNAPLSDV
-12 ARQQRSNRM
+12 CPTDV
-21 ENQRLGF
+21 QRL
-28 ILLYRSIRNKPWGK
+28 SI
-42 DVFLRT
+42 
-48 LWENLLFEAQK
+48 
-59 GDYVAD
+59 
-65 FKGNKWSLKAGQL
+65 
-78 VTTPADLGK
+78 
-87 NLCDRNGKPA
+87 
-97 SRDAV
+97 
-102 NRMLD
+102 
-107 VFVRDGMISIAGER
+107 
-121 HKGTVIT
+121 
-128 ITNYSDY
+128 
-135 AQNMDNLPAHNNA
+135 NN
-148 HIPAHDKASNSK
+148 NN
-160 DSGGGAAHG
+160 
-169 GAHTSAHHEQ
+169 
-179 DILNT
+179 ILNT
-184 NVFNDRPRKSKSLP
+184 NVFNDRPRISKSSP
-198 RKAKPEAAVS
+198 RKVKPEAAVS

-251 LMREQDSRTHSDIC
+251 LMREQDNRTHSDIC

>member
-1 MNTAELYDINV
+1 MNTALNNVYRFPGRAPEERPVTPEQSGKGFALIHRQFMDSRLYRDSQAVHLWLHLILKANHTDEEVNTDIGMMIVRRGQMITGRPTLVSETFIPDNKV
-12 ARQQRSNRM
+12 KSLLRTFESKGMINIESKGRKFSLISIVKYDDFQSQNCPTDV
-21 ENQRLGF
+21 QRLSNANTSKNAP
-28 ILLYRSIRNKPWGK
+28 LSDVCPTDVQRLSI
-42 DVFLRT
+42 
-48 LWENLLFEAQK
+48 
-59 GDYVAD
+59 
-65 FKGNKWSLKAGQL
+65 
-78 VTTPADLGK
+78 
-87 NLCDRNGKPA
+87 
-97 SRDAV
+97 
-102 NRMLD
+102 
-107 VFVRDGMISIAGER
+107 
-121 HKGTVIT
+121 
-128 ITNYSDY
+128 
-135 AQNMDNLPAHNNA
+135 NN
-148 HIPAHDKASNSK
+148 NN
-160 DSGGGAAHG
+160 
-169 GAHTSAHHEQ
+169 
-179 DILNT
+179 ILNT
-184 NVFNDRPRKSKSLP
+184 NVFNDRPRISKSSP

-251 LMREQDSRTHSDIC
+251 LMREQDNRTHSDIC

-318 WAEGLKV
+318 WAEGLNV

>member
-1 MNTAELYDINV
+1 MNTAEIFEFPGQPPGSLSPVISGKGFALIHRQFMDSKLYKDSQAVHLWIHLILKANHADEPV
-12 ARQQRSNRM
+12 ETEFGVMTVRRGQMITGRPTLVMETFIPDNKVRS
-21 ENQRLGF
+21 L
-28 ILLYRSIRNKPWGK
+28 
-42 DVFLRT
+42 LRT
-48 LWENLLFEAQK
+48 FEAK
-59 GDYVAD
+59 
-65 FKGNKWSLKAGQL
+65 
-78 VTTPADLGK
+78 
-87 NLCDRNGKPA
+87 
-97 SRDAV
+97 
-102 NRMLD
+102 
-107 VFVRDGMISIAGER
+107 GMIKTESKGRKFSLLTIVKYDDFQPLNCPTVVQRMSNDNPSNNQPLSNDCPTVVQGLSI
-121 HKGTVIT
+121 
-128 ITNYSDY
+128 
-135 AQNMDNLPAHNNA
+135 NN
-148 HIPAHDKASNSK
+148 NN
-160 DSGGGAAHG
+160 
-169 GAHTSAHHEQ
+169 
-179 DILNT
+179 ILNT
-184 NVFNDRPRKSKSLP
+184 NVFNDRPRISKSSP

-251 LMREQDSRTHSDIC
+251 LMREQDNRTHSDIC

-303 GKPSGRPH
+303 GKSSGRPH